1 MVATEVG
8 MLRVHMEEVVGM
20 VAVICKVTNGGVTTA
35 ALIIVHL

>member
-8 MLRVHMEEVVGM
+8 MLKVHMEEVVGM
-20 VAVICKVTNGGVTTA
+20 VAVICKVTDRGVTTA